1 MWFNSISPS
10 VFNWKAIHSSVILEI
25 REYHRKSTL
34 HLRSTTNGWNNT
46 TQKSKLDFKSCR
58 TETIQYIKSIKSKI
72 FILLEK
78 MVNVYLSIWN
88 NWHNVQLLCKSFKCL
103 VHSTGD
109 TRPVQSLIQLKLFVS
124 IDFYNWLMRYAAMQN
139 FNHNPHNP
147 NYSHTHTNT
156 NKIPNNNSN
165 DHTKKQNTHTLPK
178 TNFLICEI

>member
-1 MWFNSISPS
+1 
-10 VFNWKAIHSSVILEI
+10 
-25 REYHRKSTL
+25 
-34 HLRSTTNGWNNT
+34 
-46 TQKSKLDFKSCR
+46 
-58 TETIQYIKSIKSKI
+58 
-72 FILLEK
+72 

-147 NYSHTHTNT
+147 NYSHTH
-156 NKIPNNNSN
+156 K
-165 DHTKKQNTHTLPK
+165 HEQNTKQQQQRSHKKAKHAHTAQ
-178 TNFLICEI
+178 NEFFNMWNLI